1 MVTILRKESFQ
12 SVDQEH
18 PEVRRLI
25 ELGRE
30 RGYVLYEEIQ
40 QILPD
45 ELAASPGELEKVYL
59 RVEDL
64 GIGISTEAKKAGRRH
79 PGSLADGAEVS
90 TEAVE
95 RAADPTRMYLR
106 ELGAVKLLDR
116 EGEVAI
122 AKRIEQG
129 EAQIYQA
136 LADNPVTLEELL
148 KLFELARRDS
158 RAIADMIKTLDEWE
172 MDAQVTQRTDE
183 VLGYFKEIAAI
194 DGEIKETKLELRTLK
209 RGKKTM
215 RLEASIDRKAAEV
228 ARLIKQIRFTTLGLN
243 RLIGILTEI
252 DREFSALASTI
263 VHQTAAL
270 DKERDPRQRGLLEER
285 LAVSRRTLRQLEK
298 QFGVSRLKIQKA
310 LRQIQNGVAATEQ
323 ARQELIVA
331 NLRLVVSIAKKYLYR
346 GLQFL
351 ELIQEGNL
359 GLMKG
364 VEKFEYRRGYKFST
378 YATWWIRQAVTRAI
392 ADQARTI
399 RVPVH
404 MIESINKLTVTSAA
418 LVRELGR
425 EPTAE
430 EVAQKMDLPVA
441 KVRHIIKIAQR
452 PISLESPIGEDAHLG
467 DFIEDGGSTSP
478 DDAVMLSHVR
488 KKTRQIL
495 KTLSPREEQILRM
508 RFGVDDGTE
517 HTLEEVGC
525 AFNVTR
531 ERIRQIESKALRRLR
546 HASRASQLRACFEAI
561 R

>member
-1 MVTILRKESFQ
+1 MILREESLTR
-12 SVDQEH
+12 VDQEH

-25 ELGRE
+25 DLGRE
-30 RGYVLYEEIQ
+30 KGHLLYEDIQ
-40 QILPD
+40 QILSE
-45 ELAASPGELEKVYL
+45 ELAASPEELEKVYL
-59 RVEDL
+59 RLEDL
-64 GIGISTEAKKAGRRH
+64 GIGVSTEAKKAGTRHRR
-79 PGSLADGAEVS
+79 SQAEGAEVS
-90 TEAVE
+90 QEAVE
-95 RAADPTRMYLR
+95 RAANPIRMYLC
-106 ELGAVKLLDR
+106 EMGAVKLLDR

-129 EAQIYQA
+129 ETQIYQA

-148 KLFELARRDS
+148 KILELARKDS
-158 RAIADMIKTLDEWE
+158 RAIAAMIKGPPEWE
-172 MDAQVTQRTDE
+172 GDAQVTQRMDE
-183 VLGYFKEIAAI
+183 VLGYFKKIAAR
-194 DGEIKETKLELRTLK
+194 DGEIKKAKLKLGTLQ
-209 RGKKTM
+209 RGKRTM
-215 RLEASIDRKAAEV
+215 RLEASIDRKVAEV
-228 ARLIKQIRFTTLGLN
+228 ARLIKQIGFTTLGLN

-252 DREFSALASTI
+252 DREFSTLASTI

-270 DKERDPRQRGLLEER
+270 NKERNPRRQELLADR
-285 LAVSRRTLRQLEK
+285 LAMSRRALRQLER
-298 QFGVSRLKIQKA
+298 QFGASRLKIQKA
-310 LRQIQNGVAATEQ
+310 LRQIRDDVTVTEQ
-323 ARQELIVA
+323 ARHELIVA

-364 VEKFEYRRGYKFST
+364 VEKFEYRRGYKFAT

-404 MIESINKLTVTSAA
+404 MINWINKLTRTSAA
-418 LVRELGR
+418 LVQELGR

-430 EVAQKMDLPVA
+430 EIAQKMDLSA
-441 KVRHIIKIAQR
+441 ARVRHIIKIAQH
-452 PISLESPIGEDAHLG
+452 PISLESPIGEDEDAHLG
-467 DFIEDGGSTSP
+467 DFIEDRGGTSP
-478 DDAVMLSHVR
+478 VDTIMFSDLR
-488 KKTRQIL
+488 KKTRRIL

-508 RFGVDDGTE
+508 RFGVDDGAE
-517 HTLEEVGC
+517 CTLEEVGR

-546 HASRASQLRACFEAI
+546 HLSRASELRACFEAI

>member
-1 MVTILRKESFQ
+1 MG
-12 SVDQEH
+12 
-18 PEVRRLI
+18 RLI
-25 ELGRE
+25 DQGRQE
-30 RGYVLYEEIQ
+30 GYVLHEENSQ
-40 QILPD
+40 VLSEDLP
-45 ELAASPGELEKVYL
+45 ASPAESEKVYL

-64 GIGISTEAKKAGRRH
+64 RIGDSSEARNAGARHRR
-79 PGSLADGAEVS
+79 SRADGAEGS
-90 TEAVE
+90 QETGE
-95 RAADPTRMYLR
+95 RAADSTRMYLR
-106 ELGAVKLLDR
+106 ELGAVELLDR

-129 EAQIYQA
+129 EARIYQV
-136 LADNPVTLEELL
+136 LADNPVTLEALL
-148 KLFELARRDS
+148 KLFELASRDS
-158 RAIADMIKTLDEWE
+158 RAIADMIKTRDEWE
-172 MDAQVTQRTDE
+172 MDAQVAQRTDE
-183 VLGYFKEIAAI
+183 ILAYFKEIAAI
-194 DGEIKETKLELRTLK
+194 DRKIKETKLELRTLQ

-215 RLEASIDRKAAEV
+215 RLEALIDRKVAEV

-263 VHQTAAL
+263 VHQAAAL
-270 DKERDPRQRGLLEER
+270 DRVRNPRQRELLGDR
-285 LAVSRRTLRQLEK
+285 LAASRRTLRQLEK
-298 QFGVSRLKIQKA
+298 KFGVSRLKIHKA
-310 LRQIQNGVAATEQ
+310 LREIQNGVAAVEQ

-378 YATWWIRQAVTRAI
+378 YATWWIRQAVTSAI
-392 ADQARTI
+392 ANQARTI
-399 RVPVH
+399 RIPVH
-404 MIESINKLTVTSAA
+404 MIESINKLTWTSAA
-418 LVRELGR
+418 LVQELGR
-425 EPTAE
+425 EPTSE
-430 EVAQKMDLPVA
+430 EIAQKMGEPVA
-441 KVRHIIKIAQR
+441 KVRTIIKIAQR
-452 PISLESPIGEDAHLG
+452 PISLESPVGEDAHVG
-467 DFIEDGGSTSP
+467 DFIEDMRGTSP
-478 DDAVMLSHVR
+478 ADTVIHSHLR

-517 HTLEEVGC
+517 HTLEEVGR

-531 ERIRQIESKALRRLR
+531 ERIRQIESKALGRLR
-546 HASRASQLRACFEAI
+546 QASRASQLRACFEAI